1 MTAAGIAPEAEQPKE
16 FAFTPENL
24 ERAKTIIAKYPEG
37 KQQSAVIPLLDIAQ
51 RQHHNWIPRVAMDYV
66 ADLLEMPR
74 IRVYEVASFY
84 TMFNKAP
91 VGRHFFQVCT
101 TTPCWLRGSGDVM
114 KALQD
119 RAGCGNHETSEDG
132 LFSVLEVECLGACVN
147 APMVQINDDFYEDLD
162 YDKTVALIDALKAGQ
177 QTTPGP
183 QNGRTNSEALSG
195 ATTLLNMRPG
205 HRPAVP
211 ASAARPVA
219 EGDKADRP
227 DPAPGGGAPP
237 AHEVAAGVEP
247 SPGAHRGDAEPQ
259 KKGRP
264 PQRIEPTGDHAGT
277 ADSGEK

>member
-1 MTAAGIAPEAEQPKE
+1 MTAAGIAPEAEQPKH

-24 ERAKTIIAKYPEG
+24 ERAKKIIAKYPEG
-37 KQQSAVIPLLDIAQ
+37 RQQSAVIPLLDLAQ

-101 TTPCWLRGSGDVM
+101 TTPCWLRGSGEVM
-114 KALQD
+114 RALQD

-132 LFSVLEVECLGACVN
+132 QFSVLEVECLGACVN

-195 ATTLLNMRPG
+195 ATTLLNMKPG

-211 ASAARPVA
+211 ASAARPGA
-219 EGDKADRP
+219 EGSQADRP
-227 DPAPGGGAPP
+227 DPAPGGAPP
-237 AHEVAAGVEP
+237 AQEVAAEAEP
-247 SPGAHRGDAEPQ
+247 LPGTHRGDAEPE

-264 PQRIEPTGDHAGT
+264 PQRIEPTGDHPGT

>member
-1 MTAAGIAPEAEQPKE
+1 MTAAGTAPEADQPKD

-24 ERAKTIIAKYPEG
+24 ERAKRIIAKYPEG

-51 RQHHNWIPRVAMDYV
+51 RQHHNWLPRAAMDHV

-101 TTPCWLRGSGDVM
+101 TTPCWLRGSGEVM
-114 KALQD
+114 RALKD
-119 RAGCGNHETSEDG
+119 KAGCGNHETSEDG
-132 LFSVLEVECLGACVN
+132 QFSVLEVECLGACVN

-162 YDKTVALIDALKAGQ
+162 YDKTVALIEALKAGQ
-177 QTTPGP
+177 PTTPGP

-195 ATTLLNMRPG
+195 ATTLLGLKPG

-211 ASAARPVA
+211 ASAGPVRNGTK
-219 EGDKADRP
+219 GDQP
-227 DPAPGGGAPP
+227 DTAPGGAPSP
-237 AHEVAAGVEP
+237 QEVADQAEA
-247 SPGAHRGDAEPQ
+247 SPGAHRGDATPE
-259 KKGRP
+259 KKARTQEKIDPPGR
-264 PQRIEPTGDHAGT
+264 QTGTTDT
-277 ADSGEK
+277 GEK

>member
-1 MTAAGIAPEAEQPKE
+1 MTAAGIAPEADQPKE

-24 ERAKTIIAKYPEG
+24 ERAKKIIAKYPEG

-51 RQHHNWIPRVAMDYV
+51 RQHHNWIPRVAMDHV

-101 TTPCWLRGSGDVM
+101 TTPCWLRGSGEVM
-114 KALQD
+114 RALQD

-132 LFSVLEVECLGACVN
+132 QFSVLEVECLGACVN

-211 ASAARPVA
+211 ASARPVA
-219 EGDKADRP
+219 DGGKADQP
-227 DPAPGGGAPP
+227 DPAPGGAPP
-237 AHEVAAGVEP
+237 AHEVAAQAEA
-247 SPGAHRGDAEPQ
+247 SPGAHRGDAEPE

-264 PQRIEPTGDHAGT
+264 VQKVETSGGHAGT
-277 ADSGEK
+277 TDKGEK